1 MLKAAFIANSESQN
15 PQTYSL
21 RYENPDFQ
29 LEMVAVSGMDMTKE
43 TILGFARDGFDLV
56 DLCGDF
62 TQEMAEALRQA
73 TGNQI
78 RISAAVYSEEEAKK
92 LEALTTMQ
100 NYGIIL
106 MGRGIG
112 SEPVWLEKKNQEF
125 NTQIAIV
132 GSDAMAAEAAREMA
146 EAGIDFIELCGYFDQ
161 EKAAALSQ
169 AAGGALPVGY
179 CC

>member
-43 TILGFARDGFDLV
+43 TILGFVREGFDLV

-78 RISAAVYSEEEAKK
+78 RISAAVYSEEEGKK

-125 NTQIAIV
+125 NTRIAIV

-146 EAGIDFIELCGYFDQ
+146 ESGIDFIELCGYFDQ

-169 AAGGALPVGY
+169 AAGGTLPVGY

>member
-43 TILGFARDGFDLV
+43 TILRFAREGFDLV

-78 RISAAVYSEEEAKK
+78 RISAAVYSEEEGKK

-100 NYGIIL
+100 NYGIII

-125 NTQIAIV
+125 NTRIAIV
-132 GSDAMAAEAAREMA
+132 GSDAMAAEVAREMA

>member
-43 TILGFARDGFDLV
+43 TILGFAREGFDLV

-62 TQEMAEALRQA
+62 TQEMAETLRQD

-112 SEPVWLEKKNQEF
+112 SEPVWLEKENQEF
-125 NTQIAIV
+125 NTRIAIV

-146 EAGIDFIELCGYFDQ
+146 ESGIDFIELCGYFDQ

-169 AAGGALPVGY
+169 AAGGAIPVGY